1 MITEELTRS
10 TKSELETPVSHAH
23 PKHIEALTQNP
34 HVAKLMTKEVR
45 FRLKIAISVV
55 LFASL
60 FIFGKVDLS
69 EAWQAATQAN
79 QVYLIGALVTFLLSV
94 FLNAYRWQLLASAV
108 GLKKSLLQLT
118 QYCYVGLFF
127 NLFLPSTVGGDVS
140 RCYYLSKGTGK
151 YVNAFY
157 SVVADRAA
165 GISVLFLMASAG
177 LLFGPGGEGLPWQL
191 RWPIFAGT
199 ILVFGLLPFVPR
211 LASLILGK
219 DNWVSRQL
227 NESVASVYWRNKNLV
242 FVSFACSIILQVVIV
257 LCHVAVGLAL
267 GLTQVPLWYYFV
279 FYPSVAVLG
288 FITPTF
294 NGIGIREW
302 SYTYFLM
309 LMGVDKTHAVTYA
322 IIWFGLITL
331 SSLVGGIVYGLGHFK
346 ISAAEME
353 KIQSE
358 SLH

>member
-1 MITEELTRS
+1 MITEELT
-10 TKSELETPVSHAH
+10 KSAEPHTEMPVAQRHPELVDT
-23 PKHIEALTQNP
+23 LTQHP
-34 HVAKLMTKEVR
+34 LVAKLMSKEVK
-45 FRLKIAISVV
+45 FRLKVAISIV

-60 FIFGKVDLS
+60 FIFGKVDLR
-69 EAWQAATQAN
+69 EAWQAACNAN
-79 QVYLIGALVTFLLSV
+79 QAYLIGALVIFLSSV
-94 FLNAYRWQLLASAV
+94 FLNAHRWQLLASAV
-108 GLKKSLLQLT
+108 GLKKSLLQLV

-151 YVNAFY
+151 YINAFY

-177 LLFGPGGEGLPWQL
+177 LLFGPGGAGLPWQL

-199 ILVFGLLPFVPR
+199 VLVFGLLPFVPK

-227 NESVASVYWRNKNLV
+227 NESVASIYWRNKNLV
-242 FVSFACSIILQVVIV
+242 LVSFAWSIILQVVIV
-257 LCHVAVGLAL
+257 VCHVAVGMAL
-267 GLTQVPLWYYFV
+267 GLNQVPLWYYFV

-309 LMGVDKTHAVTYA
+309 LMGVDKAHAVTYA

-331 SSLVGGIVYGLGHFK
+331 TSLVGGLVYGLGHFK